1 MHHLS
6 KKYNLHCGFCIL
18 QLASLIKELV
28 IIVNKAINSPFRYA
42 GGKFYARK
50 LILQHIPKHTYY
62 LEPFA
67 GGASIFFAKDKVK
80 NNWLNDIDDELINCY
95 FVIRDYPD
103 ELIESLKNE
112 KATKERHKYYKNEYK
127 PTNNIER
134 ATRWYYLNRTSYSG
148 IMNMTNCYWGYGEK
162 YSMRPE
168 NWGRNII
175 RTSQKLQDVKITGF
189 DFEKVISQAK
199 DGAFLFVDP
208 PYFNADQDKFYT
220 HAFTKEDHLRL
231 NRVLKENSSRLNFLL
246 TYDNTEEIKELY
258 NWAIDIH
265 EMEWNYTINRTD
277 DQKNASKNSKK
288 KKGSRYKGKEIFIFN
303 YQKDLVDSYEQL
315 TIDFNTLQKVS

>member
-1 MHHLS
+1 MNS
-6 KKYNLHCGFCIL
+6 
-18 QLASLIKELV
+18 
-28 IIVNKAINSPFRYA
+28 AINSPFRYA

-50 LILQHIPKHTYY
+50 LILQYIPKHTYY

-67 GGASIFFAKDKVK
+67 GGSSIFFAKNKVK

-95 FVIRDYPD
+95 FVIRDYPNQ
-103 ELIESLKNE
+103 LIESLKDE
-112 KATKERHKYYKNEYK
+112 KATKERHRYYKNEYK
-127 PTNNIER
+127 PTDNIER

-175 RTSQKLQDVKITGF
+175 RTSEKLQDVKITDL
-189 DFEKVISQAK
+189 DFEKVISKVK

-220 HAFTKEDHLRL
+220 HSFTKEDHLRL
-231 NRVLKENSSRLNFLL
+231 CHVLKKNSDRIRFLL
-246 TYDNTEEIKELY
+246 TYDNTEEIKKMY
-258 NWAIDIH
+258 SWTNDIH

-277 DQKNASKNSKK
+277 DQKKISNNSKN
-288 KKGSRYKGKEIFIFN
+288 KKGSRYKGKEIFILN
-303 YQKDLVDSYEQL
+303 YDAFFLNYDKQL
-315 TIDFNTLQKVS
+315 TIDFETLQKVS